1 MTIHSSDCGCA
12 ELPDEVSEEGE
23 GPGRCSST
31 AADSPTRIHTIG
43 SPARLD
49 DDHRQLR
56 DDDFWRQIPA
66 YADLSTDEFNDHR
79 FQSRNCVTSIAKLR
93 EVLGDRLAESFY
105 VDAEEGAAH
114 STMSIRISPYIL
126 SLIDWTS
133 PENDPLRTQFLPL
146 ASRLKPDHPELALD
160 SLNEQGDSPVEGLTH
175 RYHDRALFLAL
186 DTCPVYCRFC
196 TRSYSVGLDTQDV
209 EKVHFGASSERWE
222 RVFDYIRQHEEL
234 EDIVVSG
241 GDMYNLRA
249 EQISYL
255 GRTLLDIDHIR
266 RFRFATKG
274 PAVMPQKLLT
284 DSDWLAALTGVVEEG
299 RRRHKLVAVH
309 THFNHP
315 NEITAVSQQAL
326 NRLIEAGVTVRN
338 QSVLQR
344 GVNDNVAAMRCL
356 VRRLGYVG
364 VQPYYVFVHDMVR
377 GVEELRTSLQTAQDL
392 EKQVRGVT
400 AGYHMPTFILDT
412 MGGGGKR
419 HVHAHEVYDRS
430 TGIAVFHSPVVRP
443 GQQFLYLD
451 PIDELAPAIQQRW
464 ADVDERRQMIDHAL
478 AAGRESL
485 AGV

>member
-1 MTIHSSDCGCA
+1 MTIHGSQRSCA
-12 ELPDEVSEEGE
+12 DLPGVRDDV
-23 GPGRCSST
+23 GRCTEPAEDHSS
-31 AADSPTRIHTIG
+31 

-49 DDHRQLR
+49 DSHRQLR
-56 DDDFWRQIPA
+56 DDEFWRAIPA
-66 YADLSTDEFNDHR
+66 YAELSAAEFHDHR
-79 FQSRNCVTSIAKLR
+79 FQSRNCVTSVRKLR
-93 EVLGDRLAESFY
+93 EVLGDLVTDTFCE
-105 VDAEEGAAH
+105 DAQAGTLH
-114 STMSIRISPYIL
+114 STMSVRISPYIL
-126 SLIDWTS
+126 SLIDWTAAES
-133 PENDPLRTQFLPL
+133 DPLRTQFLPL
-146 ASRLKPDHPELALD
+146 ASRLKSDHPELALD

-196 TRSYSVGLDTQDV
+196 TRSYSVGLDTDDV

-222 RVFDYIRQHEEL
+222 RVFDYIRAHDEL

-241 GDMYNLRA
+241 GDMYNLRP

-255 GRTLLDIDHIR
+255 GNTLLDIEHIR

-284 DSDWLAALTGVVEEG
+284 DDAWLRAVTGVVEEG

-315 NEITAVSQQAL
+315 NEITQITHQAL
-326 NRLIEAGVTVRN
+326 NRLIESGVTVRN

-344 GVNDNVAAMRCL
+344 GVNDEVETMRCL
-356 VRRLGYVG
+356 VRRLGYVS

-377 GVEELRTSLQTAQDL
+377 GVEDLRTSLQTAIHL
-392 EKQVRGVT
+392 EKQVRGAT

-419 HVHAHEVYDRS
+419 HVHGHEHYDREQ
-430 TGIAVFHSPVVRP
+430 GIAVFESPVVRP
-443 GQQFLYLD
+443 GQQFLYFD
-451 PIDELAPAIQQRW
+451 PIDELSVAVQQRW
-464 ADVDERRQMIDHAL
+464 ADPEARRQMIETAL
-478 AAGRESL
+478 SIAKA
-485 AGV
+485 